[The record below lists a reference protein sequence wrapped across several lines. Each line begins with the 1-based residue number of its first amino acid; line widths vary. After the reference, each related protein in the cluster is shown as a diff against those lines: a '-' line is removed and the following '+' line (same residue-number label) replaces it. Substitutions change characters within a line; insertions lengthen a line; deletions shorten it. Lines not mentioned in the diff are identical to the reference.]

1 MAFSGAYLK
10 KKLFN
15 KYSYELCIATYSL
28 SHSFLIDVI
37 YMGEVSRLLHFSV
50 TPYPLQTAENG
61 GRYHIS
67 VFANCPSLDH
77 FGFI

>member
-1 MAFSGAYLK
+1 MYCG
-10 KKLFN
+10 
-15 KYSYELCIATYSL
+15 CSL

-50 TPYPLQTAENG
+50 TPYPLQTAEND
-61 GRYHIS
+61 GRNQVYL
-67 VFANCPSLDH
+67 FTNCPSFDI